1 MAPERTFNLGT
12 FCHLEHRN
20 GSLRIWAWRH
30 HLAASPRPEAAQ
42 TLSLE
47 KTPLSA
53 SGYRAGPVVEA
64 VGVGGGGRP
73 PGRRKAELAESKVG
87 VVPGEAAARRSPGP
101 PALAWPNP

>member
-1 MAPERTFNLGT
+1 MAPEGTFNLGA

-20 GSLRIWAWRH
+20 RSLRIWAWRH

-47 KTPLSA
+47 KTQLSA
-53 SGYRAGPVVEA
+53 SGCRAGPVVEA
-64 VGVGGGGRP
+64 VGVGDGCRS
-73 PGRRKAELAESKVG
+73 PGRMKTELAESKVG
-87 VVPGEAAARRSPGP
+87 VVPGEVAACRSPGP